1 MARLPLISAFMATCF
16 LCAVA
21 QEGLLETSG
30 DIIKT
35 AVDALAGGA
44 GLSDNAS
51 KQIKE
56 AAEKVDDILKQAE
69 KRMLEI
75 TEKIGTLGV
84 ESNKLTK
91 EAFDKYDAVKKSL
104 RLSRRELR
112 KLADKT
118 RTACEELED
127 YLGGW
132 DNGVDNG
139 DKKKYL
145 KLQLTIMENLM
156 KESIEMLKKAENNY
170 EQAIDDIVA
179 VNGQLRDFNAGV
191 KKMLDTSSE
200 EHDAWVTGV
209 RAGAY
214 TTATG
219 ITIGMI
225 VADILGCLGFC
236 SGIVSSVSWGTAV
249 SATEGHIAAVTAQIE
264 VLEALGESV
273 KEDIGVVKAR
283 TDNLIKLLEREVD
296 IIGTWSNNAENLDKK
311 LDTVDLKNF
320 EELPLYRG
328 NFVKA
333 LGRLRKSAEE
343 YLAQPEQLWED
354 EETPTQIRRR
364 KRDLAFLTRSHKRR
378 F

>member
-1 MARLPLISAFMATCF
+1 
-16 LCAVA
+16 
-21 QEGLLETSG
+21 
-30 DIIKT
+30 
-35 AVDALAGGA
+35 
-44 GLSDNAS
+44 
-51 KQIKE
+51 
-56 AAEKVDDILKQAE
+56 
-69 KRMLEI
+69 MLEI

-118 RTACEELED
+118 KTACEELDD

-132 DNGVDNG
+132 DNGVDN
-139 DKKKYL
+139 DNKKYL

-219 ITIGMI
+219 ITIG
-225 VADILGCLGFC
+225 
-236 SGIVSSVSWGTAV
+236 IVSSVSWGTAV

-273 KEDIGVVKAR
+273 REDIGVVKAR